1 MDALYR
7 YSRKMRSTF
16 ADVGNLT
23 EIKKVIRL
31 SIIYPLKRPDLY
43 ELYKRGMKSSILLY
57 GPPGCGKTLIA
68 RATAGETDAKFS
80 NVKIPDLLSKWYGE
94 TDRNIQR
101 IFEEARNNAPS
112 ILFFDEVDGIGSHK
126 DIEQHHER
134 RILDT
139 FLTELDGFEDR
150 GDIMILAATNSPWNI
165 DPALMRPGRFD
176 KLFFVPPPDFE
187 ARIEIFKIHLKQRPV
202 SGDCD
207 LKELARL
214 TETYSG
220 ADIREVCNEAT
231 TFPLEEALL
240 GKTPRDIRME
250 DLLNAVKKVKPSLPY
265 WQRIAKMRIAERRME
280 DFFPDIFEYS
290 QKLEERIKEGISSY
304 V

>member
-1 MDALYR
+1 MI
-7 YSRKMRSTF
+7 KSTF
-16 ADVGNLT
+16 ADVGNLE
-23 EIKKVIRL
+23 EIKKGIKL
-31 SIIYPLKRPDLY
+31 AIIYPLERPDLY

-57 GPPGCGKTLIA
+57 GPPGCGKTLLA
-68 RATAGETDAKFS
+68 RATAGEADAQFS

-126 DIEQHHER
+126 DGEHHER
-134 RILDT
+134 RIVDT

-150 GDIMILAATNSPWNI
+150 GDVMILAATNSPWNL

-176 KLFFVPPPDFE
+176 KLLFVPPPEFE
-187 ARIEIFKIHLKQRPV
+187 ARVEIFKLHLRGRPV
-202 SGDCD
+202 AEICD
-207 LKELARL
+207 LKEIARL

-220 ADIREVCNEAT
+220 ADIREVCNEAA
-231 TFPLEEALL
+231 TFPLEEAIL
-240 GKTPRDIRME
+240 GKKTRDISME
-250 DLLNAVKKVKPSLPY
+250 DLLKAVKKVKPSLPY
-265 WQRIAKMRIAERRME
+265 WQRIAKLRIAERRME

-290 QKLEERIKEGISSY
+290 QKLEGVMKEKISGY

>member
-1 MDALYR
+1 M
-7 YSRKMRSTF
+7 STTF
-16 ADVGNLT
+16 DDVGNLE
-23 EIKKVIRL
+23 EIKKGIKL
-31 SIIYPLKRPDLY
+31 AIIYPLERPDLY

-57 GPPGCGKTLIA
+57 GPPGCGKTLLA
-68 RATAGETDAKFS
+68 RATAGEADAQFS

-126 DIEQHHER
+126 DGEHHER
-134 RILDT
+134 RIVDT

-150 GDIMILAATNSPWNI
+150 GDVMILAATNSPWNL

-187 ARIEIFKIHLKQRPV
+187 ARIEIFKIHMIRRPV
-202 SGDCD
+202 AGDCD
-207 LKELARL
+207 LKEIARL

-220 ADIREVCNEAT
+220 ADVREVCNEAA
-231 TFPLEEALL
+231 TFPLEEAIQ
-240 GKTPRDIRME
+240 GKKTRDISME
-250 DLLNAVKKVKPSLPY
+250 DLLKAVKKVKPSLPY
-265 WQRIAKMRIAERRME
+265 WQRIAKLRIAERRME

-290 QKLEERIKEGISSY
+290 QKLEGRMKERISGY

>member
-1 MDALYR
+1 MKR
-7 YSRKMRSTF
+7 TSF
-16 ADVGNLT
+16 ADVGNLE
-23 EIKKVIRL
+23 EIKRGIRL

-43 ELYKRGMKSSILLY
+43 ELYKKGIKSSTLLY

-68 RATAGETDAKFS
+68 RATAGEVDANFS

-94 TDRNIQR
+94 TDKNIQR
-101 IFEEARNNAPS
+101 IFKEARNNAPA

-126 DIEQHHER
+126 DAEHHER

-150 GDIMILAATNSPWNI
+150 GDVMILAATNAPWNI

-176 KLFFVPPPDFE
+176 KLFFVPPPGFE
-187 ARIEIFKIHLKQRPV
+187 ARVEIFKIHLRGRPV
-202 SGDCD
+202 DEDCD

-220 ADIREVCNEAT
+220 ADIREVCNEAAM
-231 TFPLEEALL
+231 FPLEEAMQ
-240 GKTPRDIRME
+240 GKPAREICME
-250 DLLNAVKKVKPSLPY
+250 DLLKVVKNIKPSFPY
-265 WQRIAKMRIAERRME
+265 WQRIAKLRIAERRME
-280 DFFPDIFEYS
+280 DFFPDIFDYS
-290 QKLEERIKEGISSY
+290 QKLEERIKERISGY

>member
-1 MDALYR
+1 MKR
-7 YSRKMRSTF
+7 TTF
-16 ADVGNLT
+16 ADVGNL
-23 EIKKVIRL
+23 EELKKGIRL
-31 SIIYPLKRPDLY
+31 SIIYPLNRPDLY
-43 ELYKRGMKSSILLY
+43 ELYKRGIKSSIILY
-57 GPPGCGKTLIA
+57 GPPGCGKTLLA
-68 RATAGETDAKFS
+68 RATAGEVDANFS

-101 IFEEARNNAPS
+101 IFKEARNNAPS

-126 DIEQHHER
+126 DTEHHER

-150 GDIMILAATNSPWNI
+150 GDVMILAATNAPWNI

-176 KLFFVPPPDFE
+176 KLFFVPPPDFK
-187 ARIEIFKIHLKQRPV
+187 ARVEIFKIHLRERPV
-202 SGDCD
+202 AEDCD

-220 ADIREVCNEAT
+220 ADIREVCNEAAM
-231 TFPLEEALL
+231 FPLEEAIQ
-240 GKTPRDIRME
+240 GKPSRDIYME
-250 DLLNAVKKVKPSLPY
+250 DLLEAVKKVRSSLPY
-265 WQRIAKMRIAERRME
+265 WQRIAKLRIAERRME
-280 DFFPDIFEYS
+280 DFFPEIFEYS
-290 QKLEERIKEGISSY
+290 QKLEERIKERISGY

>member
-1 MDALYR
+1 MT
-7 YSRKMRSTF
+7 RSTF
-16 ADVGNLT
+16 ADVGNLK
-23 EIKKVIRL
+23 EIKKVIKL

-101 IFEEARNNAPS
+101 IFEEARNNAPAV
-112 ILFFDEVDGIGSHK
+112 LFFDEVDGIGSHK
-126 DIEQHHER
+126 DAEHHEK
-134 RILDT
+134 RIVDT

-150 GDIMILAATNSPWNI
+150 GDVMILAATNSPWNL

-187 ARIEIFKIHLKQRPV
+187 ARIEIFKIHLMQRPV
-202 SGDCD
+202 SEDCD

-220 ADIREVCNEAT
+220 ADIREVCNEAA
-231 TFPLEEALL
+231 TFPLEEAIL
-240 GKTPRDIRME
+240 GKTPRDICME
-250 DLLNAVKKVKPSLPY
+250 DLQKAVKKVKPSLPY
-265 WQRIAKMRIAERRME
+265 WQRIAKLRIAERRME

-290 QKLEERIKEGISSY
+290 QKLEERIKEGILGY